1 MEKEIWK
8 LLELYRDYLTDEI
21 KKEMYVNWADEK
33 FISMARAEEV
43 EEEDLYEFLNQLSVL
58 KRFIQRLVE
67 QDKIRDDGIK
77 PRKDLVKE
85 ITIVDYD
92 TGKAIWWKNKY
103 SETEQLLMYLAISEQ
118 PIELL
123 CQILK

>member
-1 MEKEIWK
+1 
-8 LLELYRDYLTDEI
+8 
-21 KKEMYVNWADEK
+21 
-33 FISMARAEEV
+33 MARAEEV

-92 TGKAIWWKNKY
+92 TGKAI
-103 SETEQLLMYLAISEQ
+103 
-118 PIELL
+118 
-123 CQILK
+123 

>member
-1 MEKEIWK
+1 MPEKEIWK
-8 LLELYRDYLTDEI
+8 LLELLNEYDSKSWWKETDEWI
-21 KKEMYVNWADEK
+21 DNIWK
-33 FISMARAEEV
+33 I
-43 EEEDLYEFLNQLSVL
+43 YEFHSELQIIS
-58 KRFIQRLVE
+58 KKYGFIQRLVE

-77 PRKDLVKE
+77 PRTDLVKE

-118 PIELL
+118 PINLL
-123 CQILK
+123 ISILK